1 MKRDAFITIE
11 AIIAFVVLTF
21 AVLTTVSSVRT
32 LNLYSAKK
40 ELYQDLYTSV
50 LSVKDMIKNS
60 PIEKK
65 SLFEGEINGFRY
77 KALVK
82 KEDAKNN
89 MLMDEFF
96 GFSPGTYRVTLYKI
110 LLEMRKGNL
119 VKKFSFLLT
128 REKLLKE
135 YQYLP

>member
-1 MKRDAFITIE
+1 MKRSAFVTIE

>member
-1 MKRDAFITIE
+1 MKRSAFVTIE

-40 ELYQDLYTSV
+40 ELYQELYTSV

>member
-1 MKRDAFITIE
+1 MKRSAFVTIE

-135 YQYLP
+135 YQYRP